1 MQLSQLK
8 KGEKA
13 TIVSIDAPKVLRDR
27 FNSLGIVVGEEL
39 LLKEYS
45 LTKKSI
51 EIEVSQTLIILRDE
65 EAEKIEVVVK

>member
-1 MQLSQLK
+1 MRASQLK

-27 FNSLGIVVGEEL
+27 FNSLGILVGEEL

-45 LTKKSI
+45 LTKKII
-51 EIEVSQTLIILRDE
+51 EIEISQTLTILRDE
-65 EAEKIEVVVK
+65 EADKIEVAVK